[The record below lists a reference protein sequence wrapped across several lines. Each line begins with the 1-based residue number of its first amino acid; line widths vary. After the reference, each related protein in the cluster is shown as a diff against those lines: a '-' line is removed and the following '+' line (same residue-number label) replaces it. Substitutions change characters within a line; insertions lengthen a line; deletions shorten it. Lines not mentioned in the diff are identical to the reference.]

1 MSLLTPARVVSP
13 LAVLGLLAGAIV
25 GTDQAASAEQAGHQ
39 EPSMAGQFIDQINSE
54 RAANHRPRLTVSR
67 PLMASAASWA
77 EAMARTNVLAHNPH
91 LATSVTGWKYLGEN
105 VGVGYSV
112 SSLESAFWAS
122 APHRDNMLDPDY
134 TQVGLAVVDIGGKLW
149 VAEEFSRPL
158 AASSSTSGRAGAAHP
173 ARPTTARPTTAERRA
188 RTQRAIAAAQRHR
201 GK

>member
-1 MSLLTPARVVSP
+1 
-13 LAVLGLLAGAIV
+13 
-25 GTDQAASAEQAGHQ
+25 
-39 EPSMAGQFIDQINSE
+39 
-54 RAANHRPRLTVSR
+54 
-67 PLMASAASWA
+67 
-77 EAMARTNVLAHNPH
+77 MARTNILAHNPH

-158 AASSSTSGRAGAAHP
+158 PTSSSTWDS
-173 ARPTTARPTTAERRA
+173 ARPDRPTQPTTAQRRG
-188 RTQRAIAAAQRHR
+188 RTQQAIAVAQRHR